1 MSPVYVYVFN
11 LALVLLLVFANAFFV
26 VSEFAIVKIRR
37 TKLEELAHFG
47 NKRAKIALKITENL
61 NTYLSAIQL
70 GITLASLGLG
80 WIGEPAV
87 SHLLEDLFGHYFA
100 DNKVLL
106 HSVSF
111 GVAFGFITLLHVVL
125 GELVPKSLAIQNTET
140 YALVIAKPLYVF
152 KHIFSPFI
160 WVFDK
165 VTAGILHL
173 MGVQQSNENDDA
185 HSEEEIKLI
194 IDASKKGGVIDDTE
208 GEIIQNAIDFSE
220 IYAHE
225 IMIPRQDMKCLYQN
239 YTFTEAMDF
248 IKKHNHT
255 RFPLCNKDKDHII
268 GMLHIRD
275 LLEYEGDENDKDI
288 LTKLARKILFV
299 PENKSISE
307 ILHQMMLRH
316 VHLAIVVDEY
326 GGTAGLLSMED
337 ILEELVGDIMDEHDD
352 ITDEPIKKIDDKVCE
367 FDGVVL
373 VEDAFDSMGLPECE
387 HEESTMGG
395 YVFGLLGR
403 LPKVGDKVEDVY
415 CEYEVIGIDNM
426 RITRIKARIKPAPEQ
441 NDEIS
446 DFVHRLCI
454 VCGGFGSTGGL
465 YGPAAAKRAP
475 GIADSEKPDYGRRIL
490 RKMPESAPPADRR
503 ALNRHR
509 LQRRGLLPDPYQ
521 RRGSRRVA
529 PVCRKR
535 RRPRGKHRLCRRLP
549 GRFALQ
555 PALSEL

>member
-1 MSPVYVYVFN
+1 MAEYSLVRIRKSRLDELIRQGKSRANTVLKMS
-11 LALVLLLVFANAFFV
+11 
-26 VSEFAIVKIRR
+26 E
-37 TKLEELAHFG
+37 KLD
-47 NKRAKIALKITENL
+47 
-61 NTYLSAIQL
+61 TYLSATQL
-70 GITLASLGLG
+70 GITASSLLLG
-80 WIGEPAV
+80 WFGGP
-87 SHLLEDLFGHYFA
+87 LLAEMFRGM
-100 DNKVLL
+100 
-106 HSVSF
+106 F
-111 GVAFGFITLLHVVL
+111 GVSAGTWYDHSLVFACAFLIIVFLHVVF

-352 ITDEPIKKIDDKVCE
+352 IT
-367 FDGVVL
+367 G
-373 VEDAFDSMGLPECE
+373 
-387 HEESTMGG
+387 
-395 YVFGLLGR
+395 
-403 LPKVGDKVEDVY
+403 
-415 CEYEVIGIDNM
+415 
-426 RITRIKARIKPAPEQ
+426 
-441 NDEIS
+441 
-446 DFVHRLCI
+446 
-454 VCGGFGSTGGL
+454 
-465 YGPAAAKRAP
+465 
-475 GIADSEKPDYGRRIL
+475 
-490 RKMPESAPPADRR
+490 
-503 ALNRHR
+503 
-509 LQRRGLLPDPYQ
+509 
-521 RRGSRRVA
+521 
-529 PVCRKR
+529 
-535 RRPRGKHRLCRRLP
+535 
-549 GRFALQ
+549 
-555 PALSEL
+555 